1 MRGRVACAEWRRSD
15 AASIRDDIGRE
26 VFSVMGSDSGSQHR
40 TLATAA
46 IALGKIVEL
55 GLPADP
61 RSYELWYVYATGK
74 NQKLRD
80 EIDTALRGDGTLTE
94 NDIDRLYA
102 QYISSTRNVGDFDR
116 VASRLNDEVG
126 QVVKMINAAVSSVER
141 YDERLNEGTAAA
153 SNATNE
159 ADLRRVIEDLITATF
174 SMERENSSLK
184 EQLEASRIRSEKLK
198 HEIDAVRIESLTDA
212 LTQVGNRLYFDDAF
226 ARAIVRADENDAPLT
241 LLLVDIDHF
250 KQVND
255 QFGHQMGDDVLRLVA
270 ARLKSSVRD
279 GEVARYGGEEFAVIL
294 YNKSIQI
301 GKLIAERIRTSI
313 ESAEMRVRSTGAS
326 IGRVT
331 VSIGVSQ
338 LKPRQT
344 AADMIHNADDALY
357 AAKRKGRNCVV
368 LEDTIDAAAPEI
380 RAVGA

>member
-1 MRGRVACAEWRRSD
+1 MRGRVAGSKWRHLGCCIR
-15 AASIRDDIGRE
+15 ARRHRQRGFSI
-26 VFSVMGSDSGSQHR
+26 MASDSGSQHR
-40 TLATAA
+40 TLAMAA

-61 RSYELWYVYATGK
+61 RSYELWYIYATGK

-80 EIDTALRGDGTLTE
+80 EIDAALRGNGTLTE
-94 NDIDRLYA
+94 SDVDRLYA
-102 QYISSTRNVGDFDR
+102 QYISPTRNAGDLDR
-116 VASRLNDEVG
+116 VANRLNDEVG

-141 YDERLNEGTAAA
+141 YDEQLNEGTAAA

-159 ADLRRVIEDLITATF
+159 AELRRVIENLITATF

-184 EQLEASRIRSEKLK
+184 EQLEASRMRSEKLR
-198 HEIDAVRIESLTDA
+198 HEIEAVRIESLTDA
-212 LTQVGNRLYFDDAF
+212 LTQVGNQQYFDDTF
-226 ARAIVRADENDAPLT
+226 TRAIVRAGENDVPLT

-279 GEVARYGGEEFAVIL
+279 GEIARYGGEEFGVIL

-301 GKLIAERIRTSI
+301 GKLIAERIRSSV
-313 ESAEMRVRSTGAS
+313 ESVEMKVRSTGAPV
-326 IGRVT
+326 GRIT
-331 VSIGVSQ
+331 VSIGVAE
-338 LKPRQT
+338 LKPRMSGEELVRR
-344 AADMIHNADDALY
+344 ADEALY

-368 LEDTIDAAAPEI
+368 LEDEVVVPEV
-380 RAVGA
+380 RAVG

>member
-1 MRGRVACAEWRRSD
+1 MVRDGMAHRARRQKGF
-15 AASIRDDIGRE
+15 SI
-26 VFSVMGSDSGSQHR
+26 MGSDSGSQHR
-40 TLATAA
+40 TLAFAA
-46 IALGKIVEL
+46 VALGKIVEL

-74 NQKLRD
+74 NQKLRG
-80 EIDTALRGDGTLTE
+80 EIDAALHGAGTLTE
-94 NDIDRLYA
+94 SDIDRFYA
-102 QYISSTRNVGDFDR
+102 QYISPTRNAGDFDR
-116 VASRLNDEVG
+116 VANKLNDEVG

-141 YDERLNEGTAAA
+141 YDEQLNERTAAA

-159 ADLRRVIEDLITATF
+159 ADLRRVIEDLISATF

-198 HEIDAVRIESLTDA
+198 HEIEAVRIESLTDA
-212 LTQVGNRLYFDDAF
+212 LTQVGNRQLFDDTLTREI
-226 ARAIVRADENDAPLT
+226 ARASQSNAPLT
-241 LLLVDIDHF
+241 LLMVDIDHF
-250 KQVND
+250 KRIND
-255 QFGHQMGDDVLRLVA
+255 DFGHQMGDDVLRLVA

-279 GEVARYGGEEFAVIL
+279 GEIARYGGEEFAVIL

-301 GKLIAERIRTSI
+301 GRLMAERIRAAI
-313 ESAEMRVRSTGAS
+313 ESVEMRVRSTGAS

-331 VSIGVSQ
+331 VSVGVAE
-338 LKPRQT
+338 LKPGVTSAEIIRS
-344 AADMIHNADDALY
+344 ADEALY

-368 LEDTIDAAAPEI
+368 LADTIDAAAPEI